1 MKYAYMVGLLVIVF
15 AVLLGTYFLQSRQG
29 VGFKQKHRWVSYLLV
44 WPLILDA
51 NKKARGGSVFTGREW
66 LGWVAVAALI
76 AVGVLFF
83 S

>member
-1 MKYAYMVGLLVIVF
+1 MKYAFLVGLFLIV
-15 AVLLGTYFLQSRQG
+15 AAAMLGIYFLQSRQG
-29 VGFKQKHRWVSYLLV
+29 AALKQKHPWVSYLLV

-51 NKKARGGSVFTGREW
+51 NKVGRAGHLFAGREW
-66 LGWVAVAALI
+66 LGWAAVATVI